1 MSTKLQFYSE
11 FAERTAR
18 QITGSYRMWTSFL
31 ETAARLYMRFLLKLL
46 FAPIV
51 AVLAVFVWF
60 CGGILYCASWVFGLA
75 SALVSILGVAVLVT
89 YSVKNGIIL
98 LIIAFLV
105 SPLGIPM
112 LATKLLALLQSL
124 RGFIQNHVYH

>member
-1 MSTKLQFYSE
+1 
-11 FAERTAR
+11 
-18 QITGSYRMWTSFL
+18 
-31 ETAARLYMRFLLKLL
+31 MRFLSKLL
-46 FAPIV
+46 FAPS
-51 AVLAVFVWF
+51 LRCW
-60 CGGILYCASWVFGLA
+60 LYLSGSAAASSIARRGCLVLA

-112 LATKLLALLQSL
+112 LATRLLALLQSL
-124 RGFIQNHVYH
+124 RGFIQNRVYH

>member
-1 MSTKLQFYSE
+1 
-11 FAERTAR
+11 
-18 QITGSYRMWTSFL
+18 
-31 ETAARLYMRFLLKLL
+31 MRFLLKLL
-46 FAPIV
+46 FAPVV
-51 AVLAVFVWF
+51 AVLAVFVWL

-105 SPLGIPM
+105 SPLGIPT
-112 LATKLLALLQSL
+112 LATRLLALLQSL
-124 RGFIQNHVYH
+124 RGFIQNRVYTKMDRVIGTRSIRAYNLAHKGKGTDVSFS

>member
-1 MSTKLQFYSE
+1 MMNSE
-11 FAERTAR
+11 HTRR
-18 QITGSYRMWTSFL
+18 SSYEISF
-31 ETAARLYMRFLLKLL
+31 EAALC
-46 FAPIV
+46 PVV
-51 AVLAVFVWF
+51 AVLAVFVWL

-112 LATKLLALLQSL
+112 LATRLLALLQSL
-124 RGFIQNHVYH
+124 RGFIQNRVYH

>member
-1 MSTKLQFYSE
+1 
-11 FAERTAR
+11 
-18 QITGSYRMWTSFL
+18 
-31 ETAARLYMRFLLKLL
+31 MRFLLKLL
-46 FAPIV
+46 FAPVV
-51 AVLAVFVWF
+51 AALAVFVWL

-98 LIIAFLV
+98 LIIACLV

-112 LATKLLALLQSL
+112 LATRLLALLQSL
-124 RGFIQNHVYH
+124 RGFIQNRVYH

>member
-1 MSTKLQFYSE
+1 
-11 FAERTAR
+11 
-18 QITGSYRMWTSFL
+18 
-31 ETAARLYMRFLLKLL
+31 MRFLSKLL
-46 FAPIV
+46 FAPVV
-51 AVLAVFVWF
+51 AVLAVFVWL

-112 LATKLLALLQSL
+112 LTTRLLALLQSL
-124 RGFIQNHVYH
+124 RGFIQNRVYH